1 MYLVQRMRPKTS
13 PPILPVPGAKAL
25 KFAVEKNKL
34 WVLDKESVEYETKIV
49 KLVQKDAIVDPLTRA
64 AAR

>member
-13 PPILPVPGAKAL
+13 PPARLPGAKAL
-25 KFAVEKNKL
+25 KFAVEKSKL
-34 WVLDKESVEYETKIV
+34 WVLDEENIEYETKVI
-49 KLVQKDAIVDPLTRA
+49 KLVQKDSIVDPLTRA